1 MAATAGVY
9 AFIGTKEYDKAE
21 TLVDRFIMDNSKCFE
36 ENEIMFIAASKLYG
50 AMGKEKEKKEVD
62 KAIQEYDDCLEEYFL
77 NPDFDEDEELPF
89 N

>member
-1 MAATAGVY
+1 MW
-9 AFIGTKEYDKAE
+9 
-21 TLVDRFIMDNSKCFE
+21 
-36 ENEIMFIAASKLYG
+36 
-50 AMGKEKEKKEVD
+50 KEKEKKEVD

>member
-9 AFIGTKEYDKAE
+9 AFIDTKEYDKAE
-21 TLVDRFIMDNSKCFE
+21 TLADRFILDKSKCFE

-50 AMGKEKEKKEVD
+50 AMEKKKEKEEID
-62 KAIQEYDDCLEEYFL
+62 KAIKKYDDYVEKYFL
-77 NPDFDEDEELPF
+77 NFDSDEDEELPF

>member
-1 MAATAGVY
+1 MKRVLIILIVFSLIENSMAQ
-9 AFIGTKEYDKAE
+9 IK
-21 TLVDRFIMDNSKCFE
+21 
-36 ENEIMFIAASKLYG
+36 IAKFP
-50 AMGKEKEKKEVD
+50 EKEKKEVD